1 MGKLKEKYLETEDT
15 ECWREVQTAALLG
28 LPEAGPLKRTSLE
41 AVAALPVGTAISSE
55 ISISSE
61 GGVTVLLKQLGLG
74 WGGHVFPPLLGLA
87 APSIAPGTRILMGN
101 PRQAVGREFTIF
113 PQWRTLSD
121 DSRARR
127 PMPRDEEW
135 RLHVPKPPATW
146 PWDLKRALATLA
158 AAGGGSLN
166 LTVKKIAREAR
177 LMRLINDLHDEL
189 VSASYSLPDDR
200 SLLTDQLNCKAML
213 EDPALLGFEVSISAG
228 EECETVGNLV
238 SMALFGT
245 LAGEGRF
252 SGLDGDL
259 RLLAGSRQVPDRIVP
274 TTDEAA
280 GLATYPSLRS
290 DANPKRWR
298 LGQSGGG
305 IDVSLSEN
313 DRARH
318 LYVIG
323 ATGTGK
329 STLLKSLI
337 LQDIDAGEGVVM
349 FDPHGDLA
357 EDVLAAVPSQRA
369 GDVVYADAA
378 DVDGCFAVDLLPSAA
393 DSSSFE
399 IAADMLV
406 SIFKGSMYSA
416 NPEGFGPMFESYF
429 RNALALLAGAA
440 PAERCLVN
448 FTRVFDEPAFRREL
462 LQACAVP
469 SVCGF
474 WRSAGRTGGDAALE
488 NITPYITSKLTRF
501 IASMHARAMFPT
513 SERCLSFEDIMDNR
527 RILILR
533 CPKGCLGEGLTELA
547 MSASLMKIRAAAM
560 ARSDRRDRPPVRVY
574 IDEFQNCRGD
584 SLQSL
589 LAEGRKF
596 GISLALANQSLG
608 QIGGTDNRSIGSA
621 TLANV
626 GNLITFRL
634 GAADAA
640 KLAPWLDAPER
651 WRELCQLPD
660 FKMNA
665 RLLENGRP
673 VNHSG
678 LAGPSPD
685 ECAADGSRNS
695 PC

>member
-1 MGKLKEKYLETEDT
+1 MGKLKEKFLGVENVES
-15 ECWREVQTAALLG
+15 WREVQTAALLG
-28 LPEAGPLKRTSLE
+28 LPDERSLKRTSLE

-61 GGVTVLLKQLGLG
+61 GAISILLKQLGLG
-74 WGGHVFPPLLGLA
+74 WDGDVFPLLLGLA
-87 APSIAPGTRILMGN
+87 APSIAPGSRILMGN
-101 PRQAVGREFTIF
+101 GRRSVGREFAIF
-113 PQWRTLSD
+113 PQGCTLSD
-121 DSRARR
+121 AKRVLR

-135 RLHVPKPPATW
+135 CLQTPKPPATW
-146 PWDLKRALATLA
+146 PWDIKRALATLS

-166 LTVKKIAREAR
+166 LTVKNIAREAR
-177 LMRLINDLHDEL
+177 LTRLINDLHGEL
-189 VSASYSLPDDR
+189 ISASYSLPDDR
-200 SLLTDQLNCKAML
+200 SVLAGQLNCKAML
-213 EDPALLGFEVSISAG
+213 EDPALHGFEVSVSAL
-228 EECETVGNLV
+228 EECGTVGNLV

-245 LAGEGRF
+245 LAGERRF
-252 SGLDGDL
+252 GGLDGDL
-259 RLLAGSRQVPDRIVP
+259 RLLAGSHQAPNRMVP

-280 GLATYPSLRS
+280 GLAASRSLRS
-290 DANPKRWR
+290 DPDPKRWR

-305 IDVSLSEN
+305 IEVSLSEN

-337 LQDIDAGEGVVM
+337 LQDIDAGEGVVV

-357 EDVLAAVPSQRA
+357 EDVLAAVPRQRVD
-369 GDVVYADAA
+369 DVVYADAA
-378 DVDGCFAVDLLPSAA
+378 DVNGCFAVDLLPSAA
-393 DSSSFE
+393 DGSSFE

-406 SIFKGSMYSA
+406 SIFKGAMYSA

-429 RNALALLAGAA
+429 RNALALLVGAA
-440 PAERCLVN
+440 PAERCLAN

-462 LQACAVP
+462 LQVCTVP

-474 WRSAGRTGGDAALE
+474 WRSAGRTGGEAALE
-488 NITPYITSKLTRF
+488 NVTPYITSKLTRF
-501 IASMHARAMFPT
+501 IASKHARAMFPT
-513 SERCLSFEDIMDNR
+513 SEKCLSFETVMDEGK
-527 RILILR
+527 ILILR
-533 CPKGCLGEGLTELA
+533 CPKGALGESLTELA
-547 MSASLMKIRAAAM
+547 MSASLMKIRGVAM
-560 ARSDRRDRPPVRVY
+560 GRAGRRDRRPVRIY

-596 GISLALANQSLG
+596 GVSLALANQSLG

-634 GAADAA
+634 GAVDAL
-640 KLAPWLDAPER
+640 KLAPWLDEPER

-660 FKMNA
+660 FTMNA
-665 RLLENGRP
+665 RLLENGHP
-673 VNHSG
+673 VQFQRLRFG
-678 LAGPSPD
+678 GAT
-685 ECAADGSRNS
+685 GSNGS
-695 PC
+695 TDP